1 MEKIKIQEKAKP
13 KVTTSALSKQIVCQ
27 TQDDDKQMQEP
38 PKKIQRQVAPE
49 DVPLGAADVDQDM
62 QQQQQQQQQHVQ
74 RGPPQPKAEDKQEQE
89 NSKQIMEMKNQIA
102 ALSELVQSLL
112 AKLNTM

>member
-1 MEKIKIQEKAKP
+1 
-13 KVTTSALSKQIVCQ
+13 
-27 TQDDDKQMQEP
+27 MQEP
-38 PKKIQRQVAPE
+38 PKTNQRQVAPE
-49 DVPLGAADVDQDM
+49 DVPLGAADDDQDM
-62 QQQQQQQQQHVQ
+62 QQQQQQQQHVQ

-89 NSKQIMEMKNQIA
+89 HSKQIMEMKNQIA